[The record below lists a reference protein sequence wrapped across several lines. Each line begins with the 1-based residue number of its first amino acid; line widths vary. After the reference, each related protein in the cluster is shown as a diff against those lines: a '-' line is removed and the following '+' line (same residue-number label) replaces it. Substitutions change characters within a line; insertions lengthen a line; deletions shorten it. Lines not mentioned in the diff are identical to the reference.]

1 MRDIDQVMFKHG
13 LSRST
18 VESLDVV
25 QQISPG
31 NEPEAVF
38 IIKPDKEVSLDEVIL
53 ENIADDMKASDVRLN
68 VDGTLVIRSLA
79 GYNILKLL
87 NRKYVNNCLKI
98 KTRISATILDW
109 ILKNL
114 AFKVID
120 LSDAKTSQ
128 EIKIVLSDEQI
139 RYKQTQVIPG
149 DNIKVS

>member
-13 LSRST
+13 LSRSA

-53 ENIADDMKASDVRLN
+53 ENIADDIKASDVRLN

-149 DNIKVS
+149 EDIKVS